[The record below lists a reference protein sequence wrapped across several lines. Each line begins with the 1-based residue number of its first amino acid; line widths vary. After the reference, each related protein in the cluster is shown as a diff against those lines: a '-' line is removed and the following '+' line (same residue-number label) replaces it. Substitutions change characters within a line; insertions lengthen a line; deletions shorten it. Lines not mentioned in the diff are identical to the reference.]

1 MFDVIKTVYKTRKEC
16 KEVYNIM
23 ENIAYG
29 PTVKGCA
36 CAFVSGVIEGT
47 KISLA
52 ATGALA
58 IAACIIL
65 KD

>member
-16 KEVYNIM
+16 KEVYDII

-47 KISLA
+47 KLSLA
-52 ATGALA
+52 VTGACA
-58 IAACIIL
+58 IVAHIIL

>member
-1 MFDVIKTVYKTRKEC
+1 MFDVIKSVYKTRKVC
-16 KEVYNIM
+16 KEVYNTM
-23 ENIAYG
+23 ESIAYG

-52 ATGALA
+52 AAGALA
-58 IAACIIL
+58 IAACTIL